1 MSRTVLS
8 FDELNNLG
16 IERRSM
22 EFEQYFGE
30 MDITPRQRDR
40 RISLAEDLE
49 EEFLDFFAGF
59 ITMED
64 EISDEQLRKN
74 LRERINDSLPDDVRK
89 TDNTDDMVKAIA
101 DSIADTTKKRIDDP
115 FTLSEYRAK
124 ENAEDVSNTFWNDYD
139 YDEAV
144 RQRKKFK
151 MWHTIMDGRERPAH
165 NAADGQ
171 MVDVLDPFVVGDELM
186 MYPKDTSL
194 GASLPNIIGCRCS
207 VEYVG

>member
-1 MSRTVLS
+1 MMTVMS
-8 FDELNNLG
+8 FDEMNRLG

-30 MDITPRQRDR
+30 MDITPKQRDR

-49 EEFLDFFAGF
+49 EEFLDFFAWF
-59 ITMED
+59 ITMDGLVD
-64 EISDEQLRKN
+64 EEKMRKN
-74 LRERINDSLPDDVRK
+74 LRQRIRDSLPDDVRK

-115 FTLSEYRAK
+115 FTLSEDRAK

-151 MWHTIMDGRERPAH
+151 VWHTIMDGRERPAH

-186 MYPKDTSL
+186 QYPKDMSL
-194 GASLPNIIGCRCS
+194 GASLPNIINCRCS
-207 VEYVG
+207 VEYIG